1 MDNQITNPKT
11 TEVLNCAK
19 VLLESNNP
27 QGARALLDT
36 IPENERTGEWYY
48 LLGKTESVPLQTPTV
63 NANVN
68 LSFAKKQKETKP
80 KKPKKQLS
88 QKEQDKI
95 GKAIAIPICVIFAI
109 LMIVPIIYFASIA
122 PPSGSSGYI
131 SDEKKAEISEM
142 GKAQIEAYK
151 SQHQKTCYRF
161 TYYDLTAVNLN
172 YAINAARRY
181 GHNIDDDVAD
191 FILSPE
197 PIRLMF
203 FYDTEEY
210 SSHRSCGLFYSALQ
224 IDKLNQLIFGEL
236 WNSNVSLASLKNGIH
251 TINEVL
257 FYIEKIKVLSEFYP
271 DTSLKFVLAQEDE
284 LRVTLEWAKYTMA
297 AYYPQD
303 YYSLY
308 N

>member
-1 MDNQITNPKT
+1 M
-11 TEVLNCAK
+11 
-19 VLLESNNP
+19 
-27 QGARALLDT
+27 
-36 IPENERTGEWYY
+36 
-48 LLGKTESVPLQTPTV
+48 
-63 NANVN
+63 
-68 LSFAKKQKETKP
+68 
-80 KKPKKQLS
+80 
-88 QKEQDKI
+88 
-95 GKAIAIPICVIFAI
+95 
-109 LMIVPIIYFASIA
+109 
-122 PPSGSSGYI
+122 
-131 SDEKKAEISEM
+131 
-142 GKAQIEAYK
+142 
-151 SQHQKTCYRF
+151 
-161 TYYDLTAVNLN
+161 TAVNLN

-181 GHNIDDDVAD
+181 GHNIDDDIAE
-191 FILSPE
+191 FILNPE
-197 PIRLMF
+197 PIKLMF
-203 FYDTEEY
+203 FDDTEKY
-210 SSHRSCGLFYSALQ
+210 SSHRGCGSFYSALQ